1 MDLLELLFLSSALFC
16 RLFAPFKT
24 DPPMIMDN
32 FEIVPVLGL
41 NLPLFELRLIL
52 LLSLSESLLLSFYS
66 LLILSLYE
74 KLAYAILID

>member
-1 MDLLELLFLSSALFC
+1 
-16 RLFAPFKT
+16 
-24 DPPMIMDN
+24 MIMDN